1 MRTVAGAH
9 QNCHWSPEW
18 LLQGSLPGPNRLECG
33 KGDPTP
39 GPMVGLGRDANCYW
53 EASRMC
59 REATGMQWGQAGGGL
74 GGARSDGKD
83 ARAQACPYHVCRAQN
98 PGFEELYMLTYELC
112 CLRQV
117 TDGL

>member
-59 REATGMQWGQAGGGL
+59 REATGMQWGRRAGGWGEHEAMARMPEHRLAHTTSAGL
-74 GGARSDGKD
+74 RI
-83 ARAQACPYHVCRAQN
+83 QA
-98 PGFEELYMLTYELC
+98 
-112 CLRQV
+112 LRNCTCSLMSCV
-117 TDGL
+117 A